1 MKKLS
6 KPASAIDPA
15 LRHAVI
21 YARVSSKAQ
30 MKLLKEYAAAQGF
43 AVAKEYVGRR
53 RGADM
58 PLATHSSASL
68 ASLVTTGPAPQR
80 QGLY

>member
-1 MKKLS
+1 MLS
-6 KPASAIDPA
+6 FHENETCEGIIQHLEQRERAVMIRNTVAACHAPPLGVGSFRASNSRAT
-15 LRHAVI
+15 
-21 YARVSSKAQ
+21 AR
-30 MKLLKEYAAAQGF
+30 
-43 AVAKEYVGRR
+43 
-53 RGADM
+53 ADM